1 LDVHLLDADELT
13 TFAGV
18 FRCQGYLGTSQ
29 KAVIDFRAK
38 EEEEERKKERINMS
52 QPFRPEDALKLTAPT
67 EGYLCPLSAN
77 KYLIEFLS
85 FRIRDM
91 DSNTVLF
98 EVASDP
104 SDTSGPMLEVPAG
117 ATEDM
122 VRSVHYEFPAQVLG
136 LGSIG
141 TQLTFRVGPEPVP
154 NFRII
159 ERHYF
164 RSRLLK
170 SFDFSFAFCIP
181 NSTNEWETI
190 YSLPELPAELIQE
203 MCDAPYETASD
214 TFYFVNNELV
224 MHNKAFYAYSQ

>member
-1 LDVHLLDADELT
+1 MA
-13 TFAGV
+13 A
-18 FRCQGYLGTSQ
+18 
-29 KAVIDFRAK
+29 
-38 EEEEERKKERINMS
+38 
-52 QPFRPEDALKLTAPT
+52 PFRPEDALKLDGPT
-67 EGYLCPLSAN
+67 SGYLCPLSAN
-77 KYLIEFLS
+77 KYLIEFLA

-104 SDTSGPMLEVPAG
+104 ADTSGPMLEVPEG
-117 ATEDM
+117 LTEDM
-122 VRSVHYEFPAQVLG
+122 VRSVHYEFPVSVLE
-136 LGSIG
+136 LSSVG
-141 TQLTFRVGPEPVP
+141 TSLTFRVGPEPVP

-164 RSRLLK
+164 RKRLLK

-190 YSLPELPAELIQE
+190 YSLPQLPDDLVQD

-214 TFYFVNNELV
+214 TFYFVNDELV
-224 MHNKAFYAYSQ
+224 MHNKAYYAYTQ